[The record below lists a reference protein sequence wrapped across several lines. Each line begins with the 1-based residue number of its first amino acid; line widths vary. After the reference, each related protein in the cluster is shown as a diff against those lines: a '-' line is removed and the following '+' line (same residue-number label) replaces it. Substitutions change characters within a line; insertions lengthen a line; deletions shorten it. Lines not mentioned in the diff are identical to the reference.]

1 MNNTFAVNKKKYTA
15 KPFDLNMVCDL
26 EDYGVSLAEMK
37 SKSMS
42 MVRAYFALCA
52 NLDKDDAGSEIQQH
66 LLNGGK
72 FNDIIDVMKKEM
84 EESDFFRA
92 LSETA
97 ETKTTAEETQATTDS
112 TQTTE

>member
-1 MNNTFAVNKKKYTA
+1 MDNTFAVNRKKYKA

-26 EDYGVSLAEMK
+26 EDFGISLAEMK

-52 NLDKDDAGSEIQQH
+52 NLDKDDAGIEIQQH
-66 LLNGGK
+66 LIGGGT
-72 FNDIIDVMKKEM
+72 FNDIIDAMKKEM

-92 LSETA
+92 ISKTA
-97 ETKTTAEETQATTDS
+97 EAETTEEETQETTDS